1 VIIHGYTEE
10 RIVKNTNVSK
20 ELRFQTNATTKEHRS
35 DHQLH
40 SSVGF
45 ERQPSVASS
54 LENEY
59 VVFSFLEAATE
70 GCMLSAAALGTCC
83 FEPRYEVPLVVFRR
97 FFDIKFDLQF
107 FTSDVINQQPSE
119 RSRMNVNEMDLRLT
133 NDATNGVASEDEK
146 MSHTS
151 QLFDV
156 LDEREL
162 GSTLLNIP
170 SDSETVISTDGLLD
184 FDDDLNL
191 FEPIKLEELFDLD
204 DASTLAMDVPDE
216 TTELLR
222 EQTRPTQ
229 PPPNPPPQNPDF
241 NCLEN
246 LPYEIVE
253 RPRYSV
259 SILTSSTWVQEHLQS
274 MLENIT
280 LSLELDIP
288 VVINLRNWHNKN
300 MTGRSFVPGSLG
312 PQSHYFS
319 ISKFNLI

>member
-1 VIIHGYTEE
+1 
-10 RIVKNTNVSK
+10 
-20 ELRFQTNATTKEHRS
+20 
-35 DHQLH
+35 
-40 SSVGF
+40 
-45 ERQPSVASS
+45 
-54 LENEY
+54 
-59 VVFSFLEAATE
+59 
-70 GCMLSAAALGTCC
+70 
-83 FEPRYEVPLVVFRR
+83 
-97 FFDIKFDLQF
+97 
-107 FTSDVINQQPSE
+107 
-119 RSRMNVNEMDLRLT
+119 MNVDEMDLRLT
-133 NDATNGVASEDEK
+133 NDTTNGVASEDEEI
-146 MSHTS
+146 SDTS
-151 QLFDV
+151 ELFDV
-156 LDEREL
+156 LDERAL
-162 GSTLLNIP
+162 LSTPLKIP
-170 SDSETVISTDGLLD
+170 SNSETGLLD
-184 FDDDLNL
+184 FGDDLNL

-253 RPRYSV
+253 RPRYPL

>member
-1 VIIHGYTEE
+1 MVVI
-10 RIVKNTNVSK
+10 
-20 ELRFQTNATTKEHRS
+20 
-35 DHQLH
+35 
-40 SSVGF
+40 
-45 ERQPSVASS
+45 
-54 LENEY
+54 
-59 VVFSFLEAATE
+59 
-70 GCMLSAAALGTCC
+70 
-83 FEPRYEVPLVVFRR
+83 RR
-97 FFDIKFDLQF
+97 FFNIKFDHQF
-107 FTSDVINQQPSE
+107 FTPDLINQQPSE
-119 RSRMNVNEMDLRLT
+119 RSRMNVNEMDFRLT
-133 NDATNGVASEDEK
+133 NDTTNGVASEDEK

-151 QLFDV
+151 ELFDV

-162 GSTLLNIP
+162 LSTPLNIP

-184 FDDDLNL
+184 FHDDLNL

-204 DASTLAMDVPDE
+204 DPSTLAMDVPDE
-216 TTELLR
+216 TTELLM

-229 PPPNPPPQNPDF
+229 HPPNPPPQNPDF

-253 RPRYSV
+253 RPRYSL
-259 SILTSSTWVQEHLQS
+259 SILTSSTWVQEHLLS

-300 MTGRSFVPGSLG
+300 MTGRSFVPGALG
-312 PQSHYFS
+312 PQSHYFR